1 MKKYVNIALAVLV
14 AVMCILPSCSP
25 SKGVKAVSFNIR
37 LSPNDSFDGGNNWN
51 YRQDAVIKF
60 ILTEQPDVFGVQE
73 AIYHQAKYMEE
84 NLPGYTKYGVDRDGG
99 LEKGEAESN
108 AVFFKTEKYKLLDK
122 GTFWL
127 SQTPDEPSRGWDAAC
142 HRVVT
147 WVRLKEKGLFGKEF
161 YFFNTHFDHIGQVA
175 RRESAK
181 LLVSKVEE
189 MVQEDVPVVITG
201 DFNTNVEDLAMA
213 PVVLSFKDARKVSP
227 VTDSEGTFNNW
238 GRNEK
243 VTIIDHIFFKNLT
256 PLKFRTVKENYGAP
270 YISDHYPVV
279 FEGQFE

>member
-1 MKKYVNIALAVLV
+1 MVRLRAIFLALICGAIVF
-14 AVMCILPSCSP
+14 LPSCGGD
-25 SKGVKAVSFNIR
+25 KGIKAVSFNIR

-60 ILTEQPDVFGVQE
+60 IMTEKPDVFGLQE

-84 NLPGYTKYGVDRDGG
+84 NLPDYTKYGVDRDGG

-108 AVFFKTEKYKLLDK
+108 AVFFRSDKYKLLDK

-127 SQTPDEPSRGWDAAC
+127 SDTPDVPSRGWDAAC

-147 WVRLKEKGLFGKEF
+147 WVRLKEKGLFGREF
-161 YFFNTHFDHIGQVA
+161 YFFNTHFDHVGQVA

-181 LLVSKVEE
+181 LIVSRIEE
-189 MVQEDVPVVITG
+189 MVGEDVPFILTG

-213 PVVLSFKDARKVSP
+213 PIVLSMKDARKESP
-227 VTDSEGTFNNW
+227 ITDNEGTFNNW
-238 GRNEK
+238 GKNEK
-243 VTIIDHIFFKNLT
+243 VTIIDHIFYRNLN
-256 PLKFRTVKENYGAP
+256 PVSFRTVKENYGVP

-279 FEGQFE
+279 FVGE

>member
-1 MKKYVNIALAVLV
+1 MMRRFSVIVLAIMASLICV
-14 AVMCILPSCSP
+14 LPSCST
-25 SKGVKAVSFNIR
+25 SEGVKAVSFNIR

-60 ILTEQPDVFGVQE
+60 IETEQPDVFGVQE

-108 AVFFKTEKYKLLDK
+108 AVFFRNDKYKLLDK

-127 SQTPDEPSRGWDAAC
+127 SATPDVPSRGWDAAC

-147 WVRLKEKGLFGKEF
+147 WVKLKEKGLFGREF
-161 YFFNTHFDHIGQVA
+161 YFFNTHFDHVGQVA
-175 RRESAK
+175 RRESAR
-181 LLVSKVEE
+181 LVASKIEE
-189 MVQEDVPVVITG
+189 IVGEETPVILTG

-213 PVVLSFKDARKVSP
+213 PIVLSMKDARKVSP
-227 VTDSEGTFNNW
+227 VTDNEGTFNNW
-238 GRNEK
+238 GKNEK
-243 VTIIDHIFFKNLT
+243 VTIIDHIFYKNLT
-256 PLKFRTVKENYGAP
+256 PVSFRTAKENYGAP

-279 FEGQFE
+279 FVGE

>member
-1 MKKYVNIALAVLV
+1 MCRFRAIFLALISCTLVL
-14 AVMCILPSCSP
+14 LPSCGGE
-25 SKGVKAVSFNIR
+25 KGIKAVSFNIR

-60 ILTEQPDVFGVQE
+60 IMTEKPDVFGLQE

-108 AVFFKTEKYKLLDK
+108 AVFFKNDKYKLLDK

-127 SQTPDEPSRGWDAAC
+127 SDTPDTPSRGWDAAC

-147 WVRLKEKGLFGKEF
+147 WVRLKEKGLFGREF
-161 YFFNTHFDHIGQVA
+161 YFFNTHFDHVGQVA

-181 LLVSKVEE
+181 LIVSRIEE
-189 MVQEDVPVVITG
+189 MVGEDVPFILTG

-213 PVVLSFKDARKVSP
+213 PIVLSMKDARKESP
-227 VTDSEGTFNNW
+227 VTDNEGTFNNW
-238 GRNEK
+238 GKNEK
-243 VTIIDHIFFKNLT
+243 VTIIDHIFYRNLN
-256 PLKFRTVKENYGAP
+256 PVSFRTVKENYGAP

-279 FEGQFE
+279 FVGE